1 MPLHQKVQMILLSQ
15 SLDTLNS
22 FTYLFN
28 MKEREMNLEK
38 EREPMR
44 VAHQLVETKYD
55 SRQDFIARAKTEVK
69 RNFEAFV
76 KNEKPD
82 PNEYK
87 AVGLDGVVFGDFP
100 NKNHYNYMV
109 AFDFQDWDTPEQME
123 KDLES
128 TLQNLFDMIDQNR
141 MQKGIITVQ
150 LVHYM

>member
-1 MPLHQKVQMILLSQ
+1 
-15 SLDTLNS
+15 
-22 FTYLFN
+22 

-38 EREPMR
+38 ERDPIR

-55 SRQDFIARAKTEVK
+55 SRQDFIERAKLEIK

-76 KNEKPD
+76 KNEKPDD

-100 NKNHYNYMV
+100 DKNHYNYDV
-109 AFDFQDWDTPEQME
+109 AFDFRDWQTPEQME
-123 KDLES
+123 RDLES
-128 TLQNLFDMIDQNR
+128 TLQNLFDLIDQNR
-141 MQKGIITVQ
+141 MQKGIITVH

>member
-1 MPLHQKVQMILLSQ
+1 
-15 SLDTLNS
+15 
-22 FTYLFN
+22 

-44 VAHQLVETKYD
+44 VAHQLVETKYK
-55 SRQDFIARAKTEVK
+55 SHQDFINQAKFEVN

-82 PNEYK
+82 PKEYK

-100 NKNHYNYMV
+100 DKNHYNYLV
-109 AFDFQDWDTPEQME
+109 AFDFQDWKTPEQME

>member
-1 MPLHQKVQMILLSQ
+1 MILLSQ
-15 SLDTLNS
+15 SLDYSNT
-22 FTYLFN
+22 FTYLLN

-38 EREPMR
+38 EREPIR
-44 VAHQLVETKYD
+44 VAHQLVETKYE
-55 SRQDFIARAKTEVK
+55 SRQDFIERAKLEIK

-82 PNEYK
+82 PKEYK

-100 NKNHYNYMV
+100 DKNHYNYEV
-109 AFDFQDWDTPEQME
+109 AFDFQDWKTPEQMV

-128 TLQNLFDMIDQNR
+128 TLQNLFDLIGQNR
-141 MQKGIITVQ
+141 MQKGIITVH

>member
-1 MPLHQKVQMILLSQ
+1 
-15 SLDTLNS
+15 
-22 FTYLFN
+22 
-28 MKEREMNLEK
+28 MKEIEMNLEK

-55 SRQDFIARAKTEVK
+55 SRRDFINQAKVEVN

-87 AVGLDGVVFGDFP
+87 AVGLEGVVFGDFP
-100 NKNHYNYMV
+100 DKNHYNYVMS
-109 AFDFQDWDTPEQME
+109 FDFQDWKTPEHMIQ
-123 KDLES
+123 DLES
-128 TLQNLFDMIDQNR
+128 TIDNFIKLIDSGQV
-141 MQKGIITVQ
+141 QKGKITIQ

>member
-1 MPLHQKVQMILLSQ
+1 
-15 SLDTLNS
+15 
-22 FTYLFN
+22 

-44 VAHQLVETKYD
+44 VAHQLVETKYK
-55 SRQDFIARAKTEVK
+55 SLQDFINQAKFEVN

-82 PNEYK
+82 PKEYK

-100 NKNHYNYMV
+100 DKNHYNYVV
-109 AFDFQDWDTPEQME
+109 AFDFQDWKTPEQME

-141 MQKGIITVQ
+141 MQKGIITVH

>member
-1 MPLHQKVQMILLSQ
+1 
-15 SLDTLNS
+15 
-22 FTYLFN
+22 
-28 MKEREMNLEK
+28 MKEIEMNLEK

-55 SRQDFIARAKTEVK
+55 SRRDFINQAKTEVK

-87 AVGLDGVVFGDFP
+87 AVGLEGVVFGDFP
-100 NKNHYNYMV
+100 DKNHYNYVM
-109 AFDFQDWDTPEQME
+109 AFDFQDWKTPEHMIQ
-123 KDLES
+123 DLES
-128 TLQNLFDMIDQNR
+128 TIDNFIKLIDSGQV
-141 MQKGIITVQ
+141 QKGKITIQ

>member
-1 MPLHQKVQMILLSQ
+1 
-15 SLDTLNS
+15 
-22 FTYLFN
+22 
-28 MKEREMNLEK
+28 MKEIEMNLEN
-38 EREPMR
+38 EMEPMR

-55 SRQDFIARAKTEVK
+55 SRQDFIDRAKLEIK

-82 PNEYK
+82 PKEYK

-100 NKNHYNYMV
+100 DKNHYNYLV
-109 AFDFQDWDTPEQME
+109 AFDFQDWDTPELME

>member
-1 MPLHQKVQMILLSQ
+1 
-15 SLDTLNS
+15 
-22 FTYLFN
+22 
-28 MKEREMNLEK
+28 MNLEK

-55 SRQDFIARAKTEVK
+55 SHQDFINQAKFEVK

-100 NKNHYNYMV
+100 DTNHYNYEV
-109 AFDFQDWDTPEQME
+109 AFDFRDWKTPEQME

-141 MQKGIITVQ
+141 MQKGIITVH